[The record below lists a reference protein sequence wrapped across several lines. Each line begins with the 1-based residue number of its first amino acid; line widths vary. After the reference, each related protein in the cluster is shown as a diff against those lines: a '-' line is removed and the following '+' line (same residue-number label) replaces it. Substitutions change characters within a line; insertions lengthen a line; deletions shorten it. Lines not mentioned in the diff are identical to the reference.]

1 MKFSE
6 KVSGCIEHTKTL
18 TYVINHARKNQRNLV
33 ITLLDLKN
41 AFGEV
46 DHELVIYAL
55 KFYHAPDHIIQL
67 MQSFYILCH
76 GRVFNTANYR
86 RKRSIT
92 RGQFIS
98 IIFPFSN

>member
-1 MKFSE
+1 MEFSE

-33 ITLLDLKN
+33 ITLDLKN

-46 DHELVIYAL
+46 DYELVIYAL
-55 KFYHAPDHIIQL
+55 KFYHASDHIIQL
-67 MQSFYILCH
+67 MQSFYVLCH
-76 GRVFNTANYR
+76 GRVFNTSNYR